1 MISCRFEISMLF
13 DPIDSAARF
22 QKIMMHLMNG
32 QPPAIANRQY
42 KSTIFAM
49 LFQEKKRISIPHPRF
64 LVFYNGRQKMPDRM
78 TVKLSELYHKE
89 GSS

>member
-1 MISCRFEISMLF
+1 MLF

-32 QPPAIANRQY
+32 QPPPIANRQY

-64 LVFYNGRQKMPDRM
+64 LVFYNESQKMPDHM
-78 TVKLSELYHKE
+78 TVKLSELYHME